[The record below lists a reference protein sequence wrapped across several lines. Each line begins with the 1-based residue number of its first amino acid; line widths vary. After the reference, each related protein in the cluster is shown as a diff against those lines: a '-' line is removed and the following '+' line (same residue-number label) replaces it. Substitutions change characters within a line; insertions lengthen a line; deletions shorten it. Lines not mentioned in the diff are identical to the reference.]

1 MKTRFIYEIV
11 CIDAYGGTQLIAV
24 FSSETKA
31 KKALELYAKHHEWNR
46 STKIKVSEE
55 WCVYFENTDYLNL
68 YELPIWTDVEQF
80 KKTFCG
86 SVG

>member
-1 MKTRFIYEIV
+1 MKTRFVYEIV

-46 STKIKVSEE
+46 DTKIVESTEWKVS
-55 WCVYFENTDYLNL
+55 FENTDYLCI
-68 YELPIWTDVEQF
+68 YAQRIWTNVEKF
-80 KKTFCG
+80 KKNFCG
-86 SVG
+86 